1 MRKELPPAT
10 TPLLTILRQLGSDE
24 RRNEFAALAGTSV
37 AYLYQLAG
45 CKRGACRT
53 RLAKG
58 IADASVRM
66 HNKYET
72 DTITMETLAMM
83 CPLPEKVAP
92 ELPRTTVFAKRKA

>member
-1 MRKELPPAT
+1 MRKELPPPT

-24 RRNEFAALAGTSV
+24 RRDEFATMAGTST

-45 CKRGACRT
+45 CKRGACRA

-66 HNKYET
+66 HNRYET
-72 DTITMETLAMM
+72 DVITMETLAMM
-83 CPLPEKVAP
+83 CPLPEKP
-92 ELPRTTVFAKRKA
+92 

>member
-1 MRKELPPAT
+1 M
-10 TPLLTILRQLGSDE
+10 
-24 RRNEFAALAGTSV
+24 

-66 HNKYET
+66 HNKYDT
-72 DTITMETLAMM
+72 DAITMETLAIM
-83 CPLPEKVAP
+83 CPLPEKA
-92 ELPRTTVFAKRKA
+92 